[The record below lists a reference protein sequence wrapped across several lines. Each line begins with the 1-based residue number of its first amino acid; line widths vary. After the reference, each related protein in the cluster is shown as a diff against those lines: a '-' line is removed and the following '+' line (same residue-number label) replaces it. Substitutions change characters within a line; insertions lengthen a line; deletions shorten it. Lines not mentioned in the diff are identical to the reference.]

1 MNRIFVWIV
10 LALVVIGGIFG
21 VRSLLSG
28 RKKAALQVNTTPKS
42 SIFLDGEFL
51 GSTPYYNE
59 SLKAGEYVLKIVP
72 ESSGQALNP
81 WEGRVTLAAGIL
93 TAVTRELGLT
103 PDTSSGEIL
112 SFEALA
118 DKNAVSIAVVTT
130 PDGAVVNLDGE
141 PKGFAPLSI
150 DDVTEGEHILTISS
164 PGYTE
169 KIVKAKTVKGYKLIA
184 SIQLAREPLA
194 VTTTEIDETA
204 TASASPKPSPSPSP
218 KATPTTTLE
227 KPYVVI
233 TSETTGWVRVRKEPT
248 TASDEV
254 AKVND
259 GEQYPLLDS
268 QSGWYQIEYAAGQ
281 TGWISG
287 QYAEKFE

>member
-10 LALVVIGGIFG
+10 LALVVIGVIFG

-51 GSTPYYNE
+51 GSTPYYND

-141 PKGFAPLSI
+141 PKGFPPYQ
-150 DDVTEGEHILTISS
+150 LTM
-164 PGYTE
+164 
-169 KIVKAKTVKGYKLIA
+169 L
-184 SIQLAREPLA
+184 
-194 VTTTEIDETA
+194 
-204 TASASPKPSPSPSP
+204 P
-218 KATPTTTLE
+218 KAST
-227 KPYVVI
+227 
-233 TSETTGWVRVRKEPT
+233 
-248 TASDEV
+248 
-254 AKVND
+254 
-259 GEQYPLLDS
+259 
-268 QSGWYQIEYAAGQ
+268 
-281 TGWISG
+281 
-287 QYAEKFE
+287 F